1 MRSIAIVMVAAA
13 GLFAASAHAQPPA
26 EQPVRTLSE
35 GEAARL
41 MGAAGSAGS
50 GAPLTVIGTAFGTIP
65 ASVWRSGCEGYSTEQ
80 PDFVLNLE
88 RPRERLSVF
97 TESGEDLILIIEKPD
112 GSRVCDDDS
121 GPGYNPLV
129 SMTNVRPGRY
139 KIWVGVYD
147 VSTISDYTLRLSS
160 DPRAPAFND

>member
-13 GLFAASAHAQPPA
+13 GLLAASAHAQPP
-26 EQPVRTLSE
+26 EQPVRSLSE

-41 MGAAGSAGS
+41 MGAAGTPGS
-50 GAPLTVIGTAFGTIP
+50 GGPPLTVIGTAFGNIP
-65 ASVWRSGCEGYSTEQ
+65 ASVWRSGCQGYSTEQ

-88 RPRERLSVF
+88 RARERLSVY

-112 GSRVCDDDS
+112 GTRVCDDDS
-121 GPGYNPLV
+121 GPGHNPLI

-139 KIWVGVYD
+139 RIWVGVYD
-147 VSTISDYTLRLSS
+147 LSTISDYTLRLSS
-160 DPRAPAFND
+160 NPQAPLFND